1 MGFKYTPVGFEYP
14 PVGFFSPFISE
25 ALVDGFADERAR
37 FHELMADKAQIDEA
51 LAKGAE
57 KARAVA
63 AEVLARVRERAGY

>member
-1 MGFKYTPVGFEYP
+1 M
-14 PVGFFSPFISE
+14 
-25 ALVDGFADERAR
+25 DGFADERAR

-63 AEVLARVRERAGY
+63 ADVLARVRKRAGY

>member
-1 MGFKYTPVGFEYP
+1 MAKQLQAGGYGWGHAKKDLLQ
-14 PVGFFSPFISE
+14 

-51 LAKGAE
+51 LAKGAD

-63 AEVLARVRERAGY
+63 TAVLARVHERAGY